1 MPPRTPRLA
10 RLAVIVVAALL
21 LAILPAAPASAAT
34 AFTTAPTP
42 TISGTAAVGSV
53 LTAKTGTWNPVPTSY
68 AYQWKRSGTAITG
81 ATASTYKA
89 VTADSGRTLTVTVTG
104 SRTGYTTTPRTS
116 APTATIT
123 TPRAFTT
130 APAPT
135 VTGTTRVGSVLT
147 AKTGTWSP
155 VPTSYAYQWKRSGT
169 AITGATAA
177 TYKAVTA
184 DSGRTLTVTVTGSRT
199 GYTTTPKTSA
209 PTATIKPGPP
219 GAATSAVAVVDDAAA
234 TATISWQPP
243 ATTGGSAITGYRLT
257 RDGVDST
264 GQGAWSHLYGPEKRS
279 VTHISLVPGGTYSLT
294 VTPVNAVGSG
304 PTTARSVTLAPKVL
318 VAPTPTVSGTP
329 TVYSTLTADAGEWT
343 PGTRLDYQWYANG
356 IPIKDSGGWWAE
368 GPTLMADVAQSGAR
382 VTVRVTGTLAGYAP
396 VVRESAATTAI
407 RPRDV
412 FDLSTIDYRAA
423 HALSPRGARV
433 YTISRTLDLQDTREG
448 EEPVRW
454 TADAGTIVKVHDGI
468 AANLPLK
475 ASGTSTSPVVVTS
488 IHDDTVGGDTDGPSA
503 ALPATATPWK
513 GIDVFEQHYIY
524 DEYPYESRR
533 CRMDA
538 QYLVVKYAETGV
550 FCSEDE
556 SLIRISH
563 SQIWGGV
570 RVWGTSVDLQD
581 NEFVRGRVHVSVPT
595 RTPRMDDWLP
605 PEHPVIVRNNVFTGL
620 PGLTTTPIE
629 IHEAL
634 LETTTAV
641 AGNTAPGITNPHML
655 LDGTL
660 ATDSL
665 TLGAGWVYD
674 LVTDW
679 PEYWHVDGTLVVQP
693 GVVVRIGQSVG
704 FRGQIAAVGTVSQ
717 PITFTSMLDRSIG
730 ITAPR
735 GPSPVLDYASG
746 SGCIEGGA
754 FTSTSRNYTVRSL
767 TTCG

>member
-21 LAILPAAPASAAT
+21 LAFLPAAPASAAT

-81 ATASTYKA
+81 ATAATYKA

-130 APAPT
+130 APTPT

-147 AKTGTWSP
+147 AKTGTWNP

-219 GAATSAVAVVDDAAA
+219 GAATSVVAVVDDAAA

-329 TVYSTLTADAGEWT
+329 TVYSLLTANAGTWSS
-343 PGTRLDYQWYANG
+343 GWRLEYRWYANG
-356 IPIKDSGGWWAE
+356 AAIKDSYGEWAAA
-368 GPTLMADVAQSGAR
+368 PTLRTDIAQSGTR
-382 VTVRVTGTLAGYAP
+382 VTVRVTGTRTGYAP
-396 VVRESAATTAI
+396 VVRESAATTTI
-407 RPRDV
+407 SPRDV
-412 FDLSTIDYRAA
+412 FDLATIGHRDLYE
-423 HALSPRGARV
+423 LSPRGARV
-433 YTISRTLDLQDTREG
+433 YTISRTLDLQDTGEG
-448 EEPVRW
+448 EAPVRW
-454 TADAGTIVKVHDGI
+454 TAEAGTIIKVYDGI

-475 ASGTSTSPVVVTS
+475 ASGTSTAPVVVTS
-488 IHDDTVGGDTDGPSA
+488 IHDDTVGGDTDGTTA
-503 ALPATATPWK
+503 VLPARATPWK
-513 GIDVFEQHYIY
+513 GIDVFEQHYWY
-524 DEYPYESRR
+524 DEYPYESTI

-550 FCSEDE
+550 FCGQSE
-556 SLIRISH
+556 SAVRISH

-570 RVWGTSVDLQD
+570 RLRGTSVDLQD
-581 NEFVRGRVHVSVPT
+581 NEFVRGRVYVSVPT
-595 RTPRMDDWLP
+595 SEPRGDWLP
-605 PEHPVIVRNNVFTGL
+605 PEHPVIVRNNVFTGMG
-620 PGLTTTPIE
+620 GLTTTPIE
-629 IHEAL
+629 IHDAL
-634 LETTTAV
+634 LKTSTAL
-641 AGNTAPGITNPHML
+641 AGNTAPGMTNPHIL
-655 LDGTL
+655 L
-660 ATDSL
+660 ARIRASDSL
-665 TLGAGWVYD
+665 ILGQGWVHD
-674 LVTDW
+674 IVSGSV
-679 PEYWHVDGTLVVQP
+679 EYWKVDGTLVVQP
-693 GVVVRIGQSVG
+693 GVVVRLAEGSFV
-704 FRGQIAAVGTVSQ
+704 RGTISAVGTPSQ
-717 PITFTSMLDRSIG
+717 PITFTSTLDDTIG
-730 ITAPR
+730 TARPS
-735 GPSPVLDYASG
+735 GPAPVIQDAA
-746 SGCIEGGA
+746 EGACSFVEG
-754 FTSTSRNYTVRSL
+754 FTSSSVNYTVRPMPGCL
-767 TTCG
+767 